1 MQTANRLFSSKKY
14 GIIFKD
20 VPYFVFSEEIMAKD
34 KEQFVNQIADIE
46 TDFPRWYTDVVIKT
60 KLVDYGPVKGTMVI
74 RPYGYAIWENIQK
87 ELDARFKATGHQN
100 AYFPLLIPY
109 SFMTREA
116 EHVEGFA
123 PEVAVVTVGGG
134 ETLAEPLVIRP
145 TSETII
151 GEMYSKW
158 LQSYRDLPILI
169 NQWANVV
176 RWEKTTRPFLRTSE
190 FLWQEGQ
197 TVHATEEE
205 AMEETL
211 KMLGV
216 YKEFA
221 ETCLAIPVFTGR
233 KTEKEKFAGA
243 VATFGME
250 AMMHDGKSLQAGT
263 SHYLGQNFAKAF
275 DIQFLDKDGTHKYGY
290 TTSWGVSTRLIGALI
305 MSHGDARGL
314 IIPPVVA
321 PIQAIIVPIA
331 SKKEGVLE
339 AVAELKSKLLAA
351 GIRVD
356 SDVSD
361 NSPGWKFNEWEMKGV
376 PLRIELGP
384 RDIEAGKMVLVRRDT
399 HEKTEA
405 PLENAAD
412 TIRKLLSEIQANLLE
427 KARKRKEERVVT
439 AESVD
444 EILKGVE
451 GGNFVKAGWCGCREC
466 EDKIKELTAASAR
479 VIVEG
484 EHTEKCACCGKEAK
498 HVVLFARA
506 Y

>member
-1 MQTANRLFSSKKY
+1 
-14 GIIFKD
+14 
-20 VPYFVFSEEIMAKD
+20 MAKD
-34 KEQFVNQIADIE
+34 NQFVKDIADIE
-46 TDFPRWYTDVVIKT
+46 TDFPQWYTDVVLKT

-74 RPYGYAIWENIQK
+74 RPYGYAIWENIQR
-87 ELDARFKATGHQN
+87 ELDKRFRATGHQN
-100 AYFPLLIPY
+100 AYFPMLIPESY
-109 SFMTREA
+109 LKKEA

-123 PEVAVVTVGGG
+123 PEVAVVTHAGG
-134 ETLAEPLVIRP
+134 EKLAEPLVIRP

-158 LQSYRDLPILI
+158 LQSYRDLPILV

-190 FLWQEGQ
+190 FLWQEGH
-197 TVHATEEE
+197 TVHATAEE
-205 AMEETL
+205 AMEETM

-263 SHYLGQNFAKAF
+263 SHYFGQNFAKAF
-275 DIQFLDKDGTHKYGY
+275 DIQFLDKDGTHKYAY
-290 TTSWGVSTRLIGALI
+290 TASWGVSTRLIGALI
-305 MSHGDARGL
+305 MTHGDQRGL
-314 IIPPVVA
+314 VLPPVVA
-321 PIQAIIVPIA
+321 PVQAILIPIA
-331 SKKEGVLE
+331 AKKEGVLE
-339 AVAELKSKLLAA
+339 AVAALKERLAA
-351 GIRVD
+351 ADIRVD

-399 HEKTEA
+399 HEKIEA
-405 PLENAAD
+405 DLANAE
-412 TIRKLLSEIQANLLE
+412 TVVKELLAKIQKNLYELA
-427 KARKRKEERVVT
+427 KQNKERRVVT
-439 AESVD
+439 ATNMD
-444 EILKGVE
+444 EILAGVE
-451 GGNFVKAGWCGCREC
+451 NGNFVKAGWCGCREC
-466 EDKIKELTAASAR
+466 EDKIKEKTAASSR
-479 VIVEG
+479 VIAEG
-484 EHTEKCACCGKEAK
+484 ETAETCACCGKKAEK
-498 HVVLFARA
+498 VVYFARA

>member
-1 MQTANRLFSSKKY
+1 
-14 GIIFKD
+14 
-20 VPYFVFSEEIMAKD
+20 MAKD
-34 KEQFVNQIADIE
+34 NQFVKDIADIE
-46 TDFPRWYTDVVIKT
+46 TDFPQWYTDVVLKT

-74 RPYGYAIWENIQK
+74 RPYGYAIWENIQR
-87 ELDARFKATGHQN
+87 ELDKRFRATGHQN
-100 AYFPLLIPY
+100 AYFPMLIPESY
-109 SFMTREA
+109 LKKEA

-123 PEVAVVTVGGG
+123 PEVAVVTHAGG
-134 ETLAEPLVIRP
+134 EKLAEPLVIRP

-158 LQSYRDLPILI
+158 LQSYRDLPILV

-190 FLWQEGQ
+190 FLWQEGH

-205 AMEETL
+205 AMEETM

-305 MSHGDARGL
+305 MAHGDQRGL
-314 IIPPVVA
+314 VLPPVVA
-321 PIQAIIVPIA
+321 PVQAILIPIA
-331 SKKEGVLE
+331 AKKEGVLE
-339 AVAELKSKLLAA
+339 AVAALKERLAA
-351 GIRVD
+351 ADIRVD

-399 HEKTEA
+399 HEKIEA
-405 PLENAAD
+405 DLANAE
-412 TIRKLLSEIQANLLE
+412 TVVKELLAKIQKNLYELA
-427 KARKRKEERVVT
+427 KQNKERRVVT
-439 AESVD
+439 ATNMD
-444 EILKGVE
+444 EILAGVE
-451 GGNFVKAGWCGCREC
+451 NGNFVKAGWCGCREC
-466 EDKIKELTAASAR
+466 EDKIKEKTAASSR
-479 VIVEG
+479 VIAEG
-484 EHTEKCACCGKEAK
+484 ETAETCACCGKKAEK
-498 HVVLFARA
+498 VVYFARA